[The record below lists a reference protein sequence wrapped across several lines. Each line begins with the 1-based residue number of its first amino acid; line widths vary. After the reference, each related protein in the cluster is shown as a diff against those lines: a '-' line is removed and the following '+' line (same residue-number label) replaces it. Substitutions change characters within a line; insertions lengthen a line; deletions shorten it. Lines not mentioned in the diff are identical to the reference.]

1 MIRGLEIGCQSISDP
16 TLPSVEQIKNSY
28 PVKEIR
34 EHMKEYRSGRR
45 KYIHKQSLLFIE
57 LLKKSEKHRIIY
69 LILSDIYTIF
79 RPIGASFRSWVHRNA
94 HV

>member
-34 EHMKEYRSGRR
+34 THIKEYRSGRLE
-45 KYIHKQSLLFIE
+45 YVHKQSRNFIE
-57 LLKKSEKHRIIY
+57 LMKKSDKYRIIY
-69 LILSDIYTIF
+69 IIISDIHTIF
-79 RPIGASFRSWVHRNA
+79 CPALTSFKSQVRPNNQP
-94 HV
+94 

>member
-16 TLPSVEQIKNSY
+16 TLPSMSQIKESF

-34 EHMKEYRSGRR
+34 ENIKEYRSGRR
-45 KYIHKQSLLFIE
+45 KYVYKQSLLLIE

-69 LILSDIYTIF
+69 VILSDIYTLF
-79 RPIGASFRSWVHRNA
+79 KPVLTFFRSRIPVYYHT
-94 HV
+94 